1 MTKGKR
7 AGDGPVA
14 IEVEKGKSYY
24 WCACGQSKK
33 QPFCD
38 GSHMSPLNDEG
49 TKFTPFAYK
58 AEETKKIFSARANK
72 LIMLHSV
79 MVLTINKL

>member
-7 AGDGPVA
+7 AGDGPLAV
-14 IEVEKGKSYY
+14 EVEKGKSYY

-49 TKFTPFAYK
+49 TKFTLCLQGRRN
-58 AEETKKIFSARANK
+58 KKNVFLRVQTN
-72 LIMLHSV
+72 
-79 MVLTINKL
+79 

>member
-7 AGDGPVA
+7 AGDGPLAV
-14 IEVEKGKSYY
+14 EVEKGKSYY

-58 AEETKKIFSARANK
+58 AKETKKMFSVRANK
-72 LIMLHSV
+72 PTMLHSV